1 MQWSWKMST
10 YDDLP
15 SMGALRAF
23 DAALRYLSFTH
34 AAEELGCTQGAVS
47 RQVAHL
53 ERQLGRTLFL
63 RQRPRLE
70 VTPEGRLFGERV
82 RAMLDRLAATMIEV
96 RSSTLGGGRLG
107 LAVLPTFGTRWLI
120 PRLRGFYQEHREVRL
135 ELATRLGP
143 FDFDLE
149 PDLDAAIHHG
159 RSGGWPGTRMEQL
172 CPEWVTV
179 VCSPEVATGL
189 QGFDDLAKVDR
200 LQLATRAYAW
210 GEWLGAHGVTGIE
223 ARRGPRFE
231 HHLMIIQAAVA
242 GLGVALVPCFLVRDE
257 LESGLL
263 IEPFKGTQTRSRR
276 AYWLAWPERSSRLP
290 ALDSFQQWIRIE
302 IESSG
307 LLAAPKLV

>member
-1 MQWSWKMST
+1 
-10 YDDLP
+10 
-15 SMGALRAF
+15 
-23 DAALRYLSFTH
+23 
-34 AAEELGCTQGAVS
+34 
-47 RQVAHL
+47 
-53 ERQLGRTLFL
+53 
-63 RQRPRLE
+63 
-70 VTPEGRLFGERV
+70 
-82 RAMLDRLAATMIEV
+82 MIEV

-135 ELATRLGP
+135 ELATWPWVL

-149 PDLDAAIHHG
+149 PDSMRPFTTPGAPGPA
-159 RSGGWPGTRMEQL
+159 GTRMEQL